1 MANTPA
7 APRCAALVGPYLSGK
22 TTLLEALLSAS
33 GTINRRGAVK
43 DGNTVGDHSVEART
57 RQMSTEINVATT
69 KYLGDPWTILDC
81 PGAVDLIWETQNALL
96 AADVAVIVTEPDTER
111 ALTLAPLFKFLD
123 DHGIPHMVF
132 INKLDVSALRVRD
145 AVAALQ
151 SVSQRP
157 LVLREVPTR
166 GKDGEVTGYVDL
178 VSERCYKYKPGQP
191 SDLVPLPEG
200 FWDQEGTTRSTL
212 IEKLADY
219 DDKLLEQ
226 LLEDVAP
233 SKEEIYRHLANDL
246 ARDLIVPVFL
256 GEALHEGGVRRL
268 WKALRHETPTPAE
281 TAKRLGI
288 EPGADTIATVVKTY
302 HAPHTGKLSLV
313 RVWSGQ
319 VAEGMILNGSRVS
332 GVLRLLGAAQE
343 KVPAAGVGEVV
354 ALARTEAIA
363 TGDVLTTGGKAPT
376 VPRPEKPQP
385 IFGMAIHAEKRS
397 DDVKLS
403 GVVQKLMEEDPTL
416 QIDHNP
422 DTGEFVLRGQ
432 GEVHLQ
438 IALDRMRQKYNLPV
452 VGRRPSVAYKET
464 IRRGTQQHA
473 RFKRQSGG
481 HGQFADITIEV
492 KPLPRGSGFS
502 FTDSVVGGAIP
513 RNYIPSVEE
522 GIIEY
527 CKQGPLGFPV
537 VDIAVNL
544 VTGQFHSVDSSD
556 MAFKTCARMA
566 MQEALPK
573 CEPVLLEPIHHV
585 EITVPNAFTSRVQR
599 IVSQRR
605 GQLLGYDAKPG
616 WDGWDVVAAHMPQ
629 AELHDLIV
637 ELRSATLG
645 VGTFTERFDHLQEL
659 TGRLAERVLAER
671 QPHAAQ

>member
-1 MANTPA
+1 MAATPA

-22 TTLLEALLSAS
+22 TTLLEALLFAS
-33 GTINRRGAVK
+33 GTTNRRGAVK
-43 DGNTVGDHSVEART
+43 DGNTVGDHSAEARA
-57 RQMSTEINVATT
+57 RQMSTEINVAAT
-69 KYLGDPWTILDC
+69 KYLDDPWTLLDC
-81 PGAVDLIWETQNALL
+81 PGAVDLGWEAQNALL
-96 AADVAVIVTEPDTER
+96 AADVAVIVTEPDVER

-123 DHGIPHMVF
+123 DHDIPHMLF
-132 INKLDVSALRVRD
+132 INKLDATALRVRD
-145 AVAALQ
+145 VVAALQ
-151 SVSQRP
+151 SVSRRP

-166 GKDGEVTGYVDL
+166 GPSGEVTGYVDL
-178 VSERCYKYKPGQP
+178 VSERCYRYKPGQA

-200 FWDQEGTTRSTL
+200 FWDQEGGTRAGL

-219 DDKLLEQ
+219 DDRLLEQ

-256 GEALHEGGVRRL
+256 GEAQHEAGVRRL
-268 WKALRHETPTPAE
+268 WKALRHETPSPAAAAE
-281 TAKRLGI
+281 RLGI
-288 EPGADTIATVVKTY
+288 EPGDDTVATVIKTY
-302 HAPHTGKLSLV
+302 HAPHAGKLSLV

-319 VAEGMILNGSRVS
+319 VSEGMILNGNRVS
-332 GVLRLLGAAQE
+332 GLVRLVGGTQE
-343 KVPAAGVGEVV
+343 KIAAAGVGEVV
-354 ALARTEAIA
+354 ALTRTEGVA
-363 TGDVLTTGGKAPT
+363 TGDVLTSGAAAPA
-376 VPRPEKPQP
+376 RRGPERPQP
-385 IFGMAIHAEKRS
+385 VYGMAIHAEKRS

-416 QIDHNP
+416 HIEHNP
-422 DTGEFVLRGQ
+422 DTGEFVLWGQ

-464 IRRGTQQHA
+464 IRRGTEQHA

-492 KPLPRGSGFS
+492 KALPRGSGFA

-522 GIIEY
+522 GIVDY
-527 CKQGPLGFPV
+527 CKHGPLGFPV
-537 VDIAVNL
+537 VDVAATL

-573 CEPVLLEPIHHV
+573 CEPVLLEPIHQV

-616 WDGWDVVAAHMPQ
+616 WEGWDVVAAHLPQ
-629 AELHDLIV
+629 SELHDLII

-659 TGRLAERVLAER
+659 TGKLAERVLAEK